1 MEEQNLKIK
10 NEELE
15 IRNILGRYIYLY
27 NLENPDEKIEPDNL
41 FINNCVNKPG
51 AIGCYNKNN
60 NWYIYRVDDRF
71 NLLVNGQFTK
81 NAIIVDLAKMM
92 YIPSNII
99 EYGFSDEEYRL
110 YLQGEKPTEVFEAK
124 HLWV

>member
-71 NLLVNGQFTK
+71 NLLVNGPFTK
-81 NAIIVDLAKMM
+81 NAIIVALAKMM

>member
-15 IRNILGRYIYLY
+15 IKNILGRYIYLY

-71 NLLVNGQFTK
+71 NLLVNGPFTK
-81 NAIIVDLAKMM
+81 SAIIVALAKMM

-124 HLWV
+124 HL

>member
-71 NLLVNGQFTK
+71 NLLVNGPFTK
-81 NAIIVDLAKMM
+81 NAIIVALAKMM

-124 HLWV
+124 HL

>member
-15 IRNILGRYIYLY
+15 IKNILGRYIYLY

-71 NLLVNGQFTK
+71 NLLVNGPFTK
-81 NAIIVDLAKMM
+81 NAIIVALAKMM

-124 HLWV
+124 HL